1 MFKQI
6 RESLAV
12 PFAGGD
18 LVIAGPVLHDD
29 DQRALVL
36 DDPSEGGYEVLTT
49 NLAAYG
55 LTAPAGHV
63 WIKDWSE
70 HEGLAAS
77 LAALGLVEEVG
88 EAFVGLFSSRAV
100 LARVLV
106 EGPSTSA

>member
-12 PFAGGD
+12 PFTGD

-36 DDPSEGGYEVLTT
+36 DDPSEGYEVLTT
-49 NLAAYG
+49 SLAAYG

-77 LAALGLVEEVG
+77 LAALGLVEEV
-88 EAFVGLFSSRAV
+88 EETFVGLFSSRAV